1 MSGES
6 VDELLVKLGL
16 ETDARGFRE
25 ANNQLTMIRT
35 TALAMGAAAI
45 GAGVGLGRMSADV
58 AKSVDGLGKW
68 SNAMDV
74 GLRKAQQLKF
84 ALELAGSANPEAEM
98 MSMFENIEGLRTQ
111 AMRGELSDWALY
123 ESGMDLYQL
132 RDMDNEQALEYL
144 MRGLSQINDPDA
156 QRRALGELNF
166 SSPAQHGIMTNYAGT
181 IAAFN
186 RSDELGQA
194 DADLAEKSAA
204 YLDAMTE
211 LKTATNDLKNMVADK
226 LLPHMAE
233 WVKALTGGVQEY
245 KPAAANATA
254 ILLGEGSSLEKMEA
268 LSDDPEVSKV
278 LGDFWSWFKEWNLA
292 VKYSLS
298 AAEAFDEYTKEK
310 TGATLGERWDA
321 ATKARE
327 EQQRRL
333 QRRSSPAPGSGRGLS
348 LEELNYEP
356 SASEL
361 IPQGNRSELIEGY
374 KRLLH
379 EDLTY
384 GAVSAVPD
392 FGRSTQSQSK
402 STSLTVNVDARGS
415 TDPGL
420 TAERV
425 RGVVRDEVGRMVSI
439 EQDNMPIGE
448 A

>member
-6 VDELLVKLGL
+6 VDALLVKLGL

-45 GAGVGLGRMSADV
+45 GAGVGLGRMAADV
-58 AKSVDGLGKW
+58 AKSVDGLAKW

-194 DADLAEKSAA
+194 DADLAEKAAA

-211 LKTATNDLKNMVADK
+211 LKTSTDSLKNVVADK

-278 LGDFWSWFKEWNLA
+278 LGDFWSWFKDWNVA

-298 AAEAFDEYTKEK
+298 AAEAFEEYTKEK

-327 EQQRRL
+327 EQQKRL
-333 QRRSSPAPGSGRGLS
+333 QQRPSPMRSSPAPGSGRGLS
-348 LEELNYEP
+348 PDE
-356 SASEL
+356 ASYIPMPGEI
-361 IPQGNRSELIEGY
+361 IPQGNQSDLIEGNR
-374 KRLLH
+374 RLLPS
-379 EDLTY
+379 Y
-384 GAVSAVPD
+384 VPA
-392 FGRSTQSQSK
+392 FSSIGSSSN
-402 STSLTVNVDARGS
+402 SSSLTVNVDARGS

-425 RGVVRDEVGRMVSI
+425 RGVVRDEVGRMVEISR
-439 EQDNMPIGE
+439 ENLPAGE